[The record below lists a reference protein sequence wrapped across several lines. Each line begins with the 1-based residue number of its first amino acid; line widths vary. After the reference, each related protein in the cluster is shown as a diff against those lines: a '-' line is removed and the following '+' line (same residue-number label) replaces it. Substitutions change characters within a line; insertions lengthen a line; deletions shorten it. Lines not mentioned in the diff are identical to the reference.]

1 MGIER
6 ARLVVKTIMPVVD
19 IEAAIDFYGRL
30 GFHVVAFDETYAWVH
45 HAGLEIIHLAL
56 VPELDVAANHSACY
70 LHVQDADL
78 WYRTFRDAG
87 VDVGEIAD
95 MPWQMRE
102 FAVLDPSG
110 NRLRIGHNLE

>member
-6 ARLVVKTIMPVVD
+6 ARLAVKTIMPVVD

-56 VPELDVAANHSACY
+56 EAEPSSPALVNATSGRGALALLRGTETLEQALWEGTIATRGSVEQLLVGAQALRVY
-70 LHVQDADL
+70 LHGL
-78 WYRTFRDAG
+78 IRC
-87 VDVGEIAD
+87 
-95 MPWQMRE
+95 P
-102 FAVLDPSG
+102 
-110 NRLRIGHNLE
+110 

>member
-1 MGIER
+1 MSPLHDFEES
-6 ARLVVKTIMPVVD
+6 VKGFVD
-19 IEAAIDFYGRL
+19 FFVL
-30 GFHVVAFDETYAWVH
+30 FAFGAV
-45 HAGLEIIHLAL
+45 
-56 VPELDVAANHSACY
+56 N
-70 LHVQDADL
+70 
-78 WYRTFRDAG
+78 AG